1 MGLKDNKLYQAAY
14 WKAFED
20 FFGKQNSAVVKA
32 MMLAKNPKADT
43 GTAEIDRVCF
53 GLRQTMGWLAEAI
66 EKRALS
72 SLGHEERDLP
82 GAPKSGLLLDGEARS
97 HLVVRLLDRDI
108 RLQ

>member
-1 MGLKDNKLYQAAY
+1 MFVVHLAGPMGLKDNKLYQAAY

-66 EKRALS
+66 EKKALS
-72 SLGHEERDLP
+72 SLG
-82 GAPKSGLLLDGEARS
+82 
-97 HLVVRLLDRDI
+97 
-108 RLQ
+108 Q